1 MIERRTKMSDSERN
15 LDPAEVVLIE
25 YLQTYLPAEKR
36 DDDKILKTSQDI
48 ADDLSEMVELT
59 LNQITTIMLD
69 IGYHS
74 MVDKDGRPKWMM
86 MNKD

>member
-1 MIERRTKMSDSERN
+1 MSDSERN

-25 YLQTYLPAEKR
+25 YLQTYLPVEKK

>member
-1 MIERRTKMSDSERN
+1 MSDSERN

-74 MVDKDGRPKWMM
+74 MVNKDGRPKWMM

>member
-1 MIERRTKMSDSERN
+1 MSDSGRN
-15 LDPAEVVLIE
+15 IDPSEVVLIE
-25 YLQTYLPAEKR
+25 YLQTYLPAEKK

>member
-1 MIERRTKMSDSERN
+1 MSDSARN
-15 LDPAEVVLIE
+15 IDPTEVVLIE
-25 YLQTYLPAEKR
+25 YLQTYLPAEKK

>member
-1 MIERRTKMSDSERN
+1 MSDSERN

-25 YLQTYLPAEKR
+25 YLQTYLPVKKK

>member
-1 MIERRTKMSDSERN
+1 MSDSERN
-15 LDPAEVVLIE
+15 IDSAEVVLIE
-25 YLQTYLPAEKR
+25 YLQTYLPAEKK

-74 MVDKDGRPKWMM
+74 MVDKDGRSKWMM

>member
-1 MIERRTKMSDSERN
+1 MSDSGRN
-15 LDPAEVVLIE
+15 IDPAEVVFIE
-25 YLQTYLPAEKR
+25 YLQTYLPAEKK

>member
-1 MIERRTKMSDSERN
+1 MSDSERN
-15 LDPAEVVLIE
+15 IDSAEVVLIE
-25 YLQTYLPAEKR
+25 YLQTYLPAEKK

>member
-1 MIERRTKMSDSERN
+1 MSDSGRN
-15 LDPAEVVLIE
+15 IDPAEVVLIE
-25 YLQTYLPAEKR
+25 YLQTYLPAEKK

>member
-1 MIERRTKMSDSERN
+1 MSDSARN
-15 LDPAEVVLIE
+15 IDPAEVVLIE
-25 YLQTYLPAEKR
+25 YLQTYLPAEKK

>member
-1 MIERRTKMSDSERN
+1 MSNASETKMTPE
-15 LDPAEVVLIE
+15 EVVLIE
-25 YLQTYLPAEKR
+25 YLQTYLPAEKK

-48 ADDLSEMVELT
+48 ADDLAEMVELT
-59 LNQITTIMLD
+59 LNQVTTIMLD

-74 MVDKDGRPKWMM
+74 MVDEDGRPKWMM

>member
-1 MIERRTKMSDSERN
+1 MSDSERN

>member
-1 MIERRTKMSDSERN
+1 MSDSARN

-25 YLQTYLPAEKR
+25 YLQTYLPAEKK

>member
-1 MIERRTKMSDSERN
+1 MSDSERN

-25 YLQTYLPAEKR
+25 YLQTYLPAEKK

-74 MVDKDGRPKWMM
+74 IVDKDGRPKWMM

>member
-1 MIERRTKMSDSERN
+1 MSDSARN
-15 LDPAEVVLIE
+15 IDPAEVVLIE
-25 YLQTYLPAEKR
+25 YLQTYLPAEKK

-74 MVDKDGRPKWMM
+74 IVDKDGRPKWMM

>member
-1 MIERRTKMSDSERN
+1 MSDSERN
-15 LDPAEVVLIE
+15 LDPAEAVLIE
-25 YLQTYLPAEKR
+25 YLQTYLPAEKK

>member
-1 MIERRTKMSDSERN
+1 MNDNSEKRI
-15 LDPAEVVLIE
+15 DPEEIILIE
-25 YLQTYLPAEKR
+25 YLQTYLPAEKK
-36 DDDKILKTSQDI
+36 DEDKILKTSQDI

-59 LNQITTIMLD
+59 LNQITIIMLD

>member
-1 MIERRTKMSDSERN
+1 MSDSERN

-25 YLQTYLPAEKR
+25 YLQTYLPAEKK

-48 ADDLSEMVELT
+48 ADELSEMVELT

>member
-1 MIERRTKMSDSERN
+1 MSDSARN
-15 LDPAEVVLIE
+15 SDPAEVVLIE
-25 YLQTYLPAEKR
+25 YLQTYLPAEKK

>member
-1 MIERRTKMSDSERN
+1 MSDSGRN
-15 LDPAEVVLIE
+15 IDPAEVVLIE
-25 YLQTYLPAEKR
+25 YLQTYLPAEKK

-74 MVDKDGRPKWMM
+74 MVDKDGRPKWIM

>member
-1 MIERRTKMSDSERN
+1 MSDSERN

-25 YLQTYLPAEKR
+25 YLQTYLPAEKK

-59 LNQITTIMLD
+59 LNQITTIMLS

>member
-1 MIERRTKMSDSERN
+1 MSDSGRN
-15 LDPAEVVLIE
+15 IDPAEVVLIE
-25 YLQTYLPAEKR
+25 YLQTYLPAEKK

-86 MNKD
+86 MNTD